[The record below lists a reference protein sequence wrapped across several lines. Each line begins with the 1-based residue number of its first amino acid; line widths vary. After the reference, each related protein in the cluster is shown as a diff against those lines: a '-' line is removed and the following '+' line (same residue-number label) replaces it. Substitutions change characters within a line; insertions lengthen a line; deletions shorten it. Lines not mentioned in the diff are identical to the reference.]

1 MRADPEADD
10 RLVTAA
16 EIETLIPTVSRHL
29 VYVWRGTGKL
39 VERSK
44 RGRSPLYRW
53 GDVTAIEAATRLA
66 DPAGQRASRLA
77 EHISAQ
83 LAA

>member
-1 MRADPEADD
+1 MRDDPEADD

-16 EIETLIPTVSRHL
+16 EIAVLIPTVSRHL

-39 VERSK
+39 TERGK

-53 GDVTAIEAATRLA
+53 GDVTALETATRRN
-66 DPAGQRASRLA
+66 DPAGQRATKLA